1 MPWKQLHDWPIRV
14 LVQDSSNSGANVQ
27 RLEQES
33 NNQMK
38 EIQSNIAAK
47 KKEVSRARQCQ
58 LQSQNLA
65 HHVGCT
71 NCQTISRTVSPLSA
85 SSACLLQV
93 MDKLLGYVTNV
104 DFKAAASHM

>member
-1 MPWKQLHDWPIRV
+1 MQSKQLQDRPFL

-47 KKEVSRARQCQ
+47 KKEVSHLINANTSFES
-58 LQSQNLA
+58 L
-65 HHVGCT
+65 H
-71 NCQTISRTVSPLSA
+71 ILSA
-85 SSACLLQV
+85 MLTARLHRELSSLSAWSARLLQV

-104 DFKAAASHM
+104 DFKAGASHM